1 MPAGMQREQIQFP
14 ARHNPLR
21 ADMHALGQL
30 MGEVLREQGGEE
42 LFQLVEQ
49 DRLTA
54 IRWREGV
61 AGAADALAVRVRGR
75 PPRLARELV
84 RAFSAWFQLANIAEK
99 VHRIRRRREY
109 LQQDAER
116 PQPGGVEDTLAELK
130 RAGLS
135 LEQVLELLRQLSI
148 EPVFLAH
155 PMESTRRTI
164 LRRQQRLAALLLE
177 RSNAALA
184 PHERHT
190 LLERIRA
197 EVSADWQTEE
207 HPRERLT
214 IADERE
220 HAIFY
225 LAEILYRI
233 IPAFYQ
239 EIAAA
244 LAKLYGALPETLELP
259 VIVRFGS
266 WVGGD
271 MDSST
276 DVHAKSIRESLARA
290 QQTIINNYHAECLQL
305 AQVLSQSERRVG
317 VSAAVT
323 RRIEEYRT
331 LVPAALGMGA
341 THHDRMPY
349 RILLGQ
355 IAERLRATN
364 EGRSSGYHQPAQ
376 FRADIELIAQSLLMN
391 RGVHAGYFSA
401 RRLLARI
408 DTFGFH
414 LATLDLRA
422 HASVHHAVLAQGL
435 DDPQWLGRSAA
446 ERHARLIEILE
457 NDAGPTGPFDA
468 LGKRTLAVF
477 DAIVQSRHRY
487 GADAIGLYI
496 VAGATAPD
504 DVLAPLVLARW
515 AEAYNKSNGEVA
527 LDVAPQFD
535 GIDTLDR
542 CGSIM
547 RALLEDAVYKRHL
560 ETRGRLQTVLV
571 GYADSAQ
578 EAGMIAARLAA
589 YRAQRNLSE
598 ALRRGNEEHVLFYSR
613 GGSIPRGGGR
623 IDRVLRAAP
632 AESVSG
638 VLRFTEQGESISQ
651 SYGLRPNAMR
661 TLERA
666 LSTLAL
672 ATLAVKRGVAVR
684 ESTALADCVN
694 LVATHS
700 AKSWRS
706 LVHESA
712 EFAHF
717 FRAATPIDVIERMQ
731 IGSAQSAWP
740 REQGLEAVRPVPWV
754 FAWSQSRHML
764 PGWYG
769 AGAGL
774 QCAKSE
780 RGLLLLRRCYQGWP
794 FFRTLIDDIETMLA
808 LADLSIAAHYER
820 LASADLRHY
829 GVTLREEYER
839 ACAMV
844 LEIKECGALLD
855 TDPTLQ
861 RGIALRNPYVD
872 PMNFMQVD
880 LLERWRA
887 SGRQNRELF
896 EALQASVNGIAR
908 GLQTTG

>member
-1 MPAGMQREQIQFP
+1 MPAAMQREQIQFP

-21 ADMHALGQL
+21 EDMHALGQL

-54 IRWREGV
+54 IRWREGA
-61 AGAADALAVRVRGR
+61 AGAAEALAVRVRGR
-75 PPRLARELV
+75 APRVARELL
-84 RAFSAWFQLANIAEK
+84 RAFSAWFQLANVAEK

-109 LQQDAER
+109 LQQDSER
-116 PQPGGVEDTLAELK
+116 PQPGGVEDTLTELK

-135 LEQVLELLRQLSI
+135 LEQVLELLGQLSI
-148 EPVFLAH
+148 EPVFLSH
-155 PMESTRRTI
+155 PMESTRRTT

-184 PHERHT
+184 PYERHA
-190 LLERIRA
+190 LLERIRV
-197 EVSADWQTEE
+197 EVSAEWQTEE

-214 IADERE
+214 VADERE

-271 MDSST
+271 MDSSS
-276 DVHAKSIRESLARA
+276 DVHAKSIRETLARA
-290 QQTIINNYHAECLQL
+290 QQTIINNYYAECQQL

-317 VSAAVT
+317 VSAAVA

-331 LVPAALGMGA
+331 LVPAAPGMA
-341 THHDRMPY
+341 AAHHDRMPY
-349 RILLGQ
+349 RLLLGQ
-355 IAERLRATN
+355 IADRLRGAN

-376 FRADIELIAQSLLMN
+376 FRADIELIAQSLLAN

-435 DDPQWLGRSAA
+435 DDPQWLQRSAE
-446 ERHARLIEILE
+446 ERHARLVGILE
-457 NDAGPTGPFDA
+457 RDSGPSGPFDA

-535 GIDTLDR
+535 GVDSLER

-547 RALLEDAVYKRHL
+547 RALLEDSVYKRHL
-560 ETRGRLQTVLV
+560 EARGRLQTVLV
-571 GYADSAQ
+571 GYAESAQ

-589 YRAQRNLSE
+589 YRAQRHLSE
-598 ALRRGNEEHVLFYSR
+598 ALRTGHEEHVLFYSR

-632 AESVSG
+632 AETVSG

-672 ATLAVKRGVAVR
+672 ATLAVNRGVAVR
-684 ESTALADCVN
+684 ESAALAECVG
-694 LVATHS
+694 LVATQS
-700 AKSWRS
+700 ARAWRG
-706 LVHESA
+706 LVHQAPQFSD
-712 EFAHF
+712 F
-717 FRAATPIDVIERMQ
+717 FRAVTPIDVIERMQ
-731 IGSAQSAWP
+731 IGAAQFARP
-740 REQGLEAVRPVPWV
+740 KEQGLETQRPVPWV

-774 QCAKSE
+774 QFVKAE

-820 LASADLRHY
+820 LAGMPLRHY
-829 GVTLREEYER
+829 GANLREEYER

-861 RGIALRNPYVD
+861 RSIALRNPYVD

-896 EALQASVNGIAR
+896 EALQASVSGIAR